1 MLGIDGETSTYT
13 ALNFGKDDGPSST
26 YSVLNFRKEE
36 DLVHEYDD
44 PPIASGPAEP
54 SVTPQA
60 GAPEQE
66 SKKNIGSRSCR
77 KVCLLCLVMSIL
89 IAIVAG
95 LSIYVSQI
103 RQSQT
108 TLDRNCHELNSTL
121 QSTMSEISDLRH
133 QFTQMETKYKL
144 VNDSMAQ
151 ICELL
156 TSRRDAHKQEPSE
169 NIGNRWHCKICP
181 LCLTMFVLVAIV
193 VGLSIYVLQLR
204 QSLIIC
210 DRNYRRLWKQHQE
223 MNRTQLQYQLK
234 VHELNS
240 TLESRISEY
249 SRISTLENNIT
260 VLNSDLSVLNRAHT
274 NLRHQFNHVDIK
286 YKNIT
291 ESKAQICQY
300 LTRRREQTCF
310 QDWIRKADRCYFI
323 STLKTSYIEAKEH
336 CSNFDA
342 RLLEINSK
350 AEENI
355 VFNALSHHY
364 GAYRCG
370 KCEDGEETSS
380 LIYKYSTG
388 RSVCVNCDSD
398 GWRNYCN
405 HQHRF
410 ICKKCT
416 HSCTDIPERIQGLC
430 QQSVGHT

>member
-1 MLGIDGETSTYT
+1 MDDSETHRNAKFAKTDTRSAPRAEPDVSYAELKFKTRSQLQVRTDADGLT
-13 ALNFGKDDGPSST
+13 PI
-26 YSVLNFRKEE
+26 YSELNFRKDDVPINEIE
-36 DLVHEYDD
+36 D
-44 PPIASGPAEP
+44 PPIAS
-54 SVTPQA
+54 
-60 GAPEQE
+60 APGRLPDTEQ
-66 SKKNIGSRSCR
+66 
-77 KVCLLCLVMSIL
+77 
-89 IAIVAG
+89 
-95 LSIYVSQI
+95 
-103 RQSQT
+103 
-108 TLDRNCHELNSTL
+108 
-121 QSTMSEISDLRH
+121 
-133 QFTQMETKYKL
+133 
-144 VNDSMAQ
+144 
-151 ICELL
+151 
-156 TSRRDAHKQEPSE
+156 RDAHKQEPSE

-274 NLRHQFNHVDIK
+274 NLRHQFNHVDMK

-355 VFNALSHHY
+355 VFNAVSHHY

-388 RSVCVNCDSD
+388 RPVCVNCDSD

-410 ICKKCT
+410 ICKKCA

-430 QQSVGHT
+430 QQSIIFPTRRRPEPNAVLQVWPHQCLVQLQCDLPNPILSDEQRATCPVCLQRIFVTAITV

>member
-1 MLGIDGETSTYT
+1 MDDSETHRNAKFAKTDTRSAPRAEPDVSYAELKFKTRSQLQVRTDADGLT
-13 ALNFGKDDGPSST
+13 PI
-26 YSVLNFRKEE
+26 YSELNFRKDDVPINEIE
-36 DLVHEYDD
+36 D
-44 PPIASGPAEP
+44 PPIASAPGRLPDTEP
-54 SVTPQA
+54 TDA
-60 GAPEQE
+60 HKQE
-66 SKKNIGSRSCR
+66 PNENSGDRSDG
-77 KVCLLCLVMSIL
+77 KICLLCLVM
-89 IAIVAG
+89 
-95 LSIYVSQI
+95 
-103 RQSQT
+103 
-108 TLDRNCHELNSTL
+108 C
-121 QSTMSEISDLRH
+121 
-133 QFTQMETKYKL
+133 
-144 VNDSMAQ
+144 
-151 ICELL
+151 
-156 TSRRDAHKQEPSE
+156 
-169 NIGNRWHCKICP
+169 
-181 LCLTMFVLVAIV
+181 VLVAMM

-223 MNRTQLQYQLK
+223 MNRTQLQYQLN

-274 NLRHQFNHVDIK
+274 NLRHQFNHVDMK

-323 STLKTSYIEAKEH
+323 STLKTSYIEAKQH

-430 QQSVGHT
+430 QQSVGPT